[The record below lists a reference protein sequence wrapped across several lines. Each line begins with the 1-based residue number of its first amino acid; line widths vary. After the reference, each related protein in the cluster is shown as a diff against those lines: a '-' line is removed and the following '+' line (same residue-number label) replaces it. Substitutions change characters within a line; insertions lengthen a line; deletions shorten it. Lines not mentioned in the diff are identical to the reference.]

1 MRKTHSTEFKSKLVL
16 EVLRGER
23 TLAEIASENNLHPN
37 MLTRWKTD
45 AINHFGLLFEKPAKV
60 DSLVKEKEAEI
71 EELYKQIGKLS
82 AQVEWLKKKSGLTV

>member
-71 EELYKQIGKLS
+71 DELYKQIGKLS

>member
-1 MRKTHSTEFKSKLVL
+1 
-16 EVLRGER
+16 
-23 TLAEIASENNLHPN
+23 

-71 EELYKQIGKLS
+71 DELYKQIGKLS